1 VGVGQAFGGVEVV
14 MRRKQRSGFTLVE
27 IMIALSLLAIGLL
40 SLAAMQLTAMQY
52 GSRGRH
58 LTAAAAVAEGRM
70 EILMRSRWT
79 DLTPTAWTAP
89 LVTNEVIQGP
99 TNQTEQAY
107 STSWQIA
114 DVDAGRT
121 RSIDVRV
128 QWAEPN
134 RPTRQYVLSSMRFN
148 HEGL

>member
-1 VGVGQAFGGVEVV
+1 
-14 MRRKQRSGFTLVE
+14 MIHRKRQRSGFTLIE
-27 IMIALSLLAIGLL
+27 IMIALSLLGIGLL

-58 LTAAAAVAEGRM
+58 LTKAAAVAEARM
-70 EILMRSRWT
+70 EE
-79 DLTPTAWTAP
+79 LTRRTWDNLAPTAWTAP
-89 LVTNEVIQGP
+89 LTVNEVIQGP

-107 STSWQIA
+107 QVSWRIA

-128 QWAEPN
+128 QWNERNRPN
-134 RPTRQYVLSSMRFN
+134 RQYAISTLRFN
-148 HEGL
+148 HE

>member
-1 VGVGQAFGGVEVV
+1 
-14 MRRKQRSGFTLVE
+14 MRRRRKSSGFTLVE

-58 LTAAAAVAEGRM
+58 LTKAAAVAEGRM
-70 EILMRSRWT
+70 EMLMRSRWT
-79 DLTPTAWTAP
+79 DLAPTAWTTP
-89 LVTNEVIQGP
+89 VVTNEVIQGP
-99 TNQTEQAY
+99 SNQTEQAY
-107 STSWQIA
+107 STSWQIV
-114 DVDAGRT
+114 DVDASRT

-128 QWAEPN
+128 LWTEPN
-134 RPTRQYVLSSMRFN
+134 RPTRQYAISSMRFN

>member
-1 VGVGQAFGGVEVV
+1 MEIM
-14 MRRKQRSGFTLVE
+14 MRRRRKSSGFTLVE
-27 IMIALSLLAIGLL
+27 ILIALSLLAIGLL

-58 LTAAAAVAEGRM
+58 LTKAAAIAEARM
-70 EILMRSRWT
+70 EMLMRTRWT
-79 DLTPTAWTAP
+79 DPDLAPTAWTTP
-89 LVTNEVIQGP
+89 IVTNEVIQGAS
-99 TNQTEQAY
+99 NLTEQAY

-114 DVDAGRT
+114 NVDTGRT

-128 QWAEPN
+128 LWTERG
-134 RPTRQYVLSSMRFN
+134 RPTRQYVISGLRFN

>member
-1 VGVGQAFGGVEVV
+1 
-14 MRRKQRSGFTLVE
+14 MRRKRHSSGFTLVE
-27 IMIALSLLAIGLL
+27 ILIALSLLAIGLL
-40 SLAAMQLTAMQY
+40 SLAAMQLTAMKY

-58 LTAAAAVAEGRM
+58 LTKAAAVAEERM

-79 DLTPTAWTAP
+79 DITPTAWTTP

-99 TNQTEQAY
+99 TNLTEQAY
-107 STSWQIA
+107 STSWQIT

-128 QWAEPN
+128 QWTEPN
-134 RPTRQYVLSSMRFN
+134 RPTRQYAISSMRFN
-148 HEGL
+148 QEGL

>member
-1 VGVGQAFGGVEVV
+1 
-14 MRRKQRSGFTLVE
+14 MRHKRNSSGFTLVE
-27 IMIALSLLAIGLL
+27 IMIAMSLLAIGLL

-58 LTAAAAVAEGRM
+58 MTKAAAVAEARM
-70 EILMRSRWT
+70 ETLMRLRWDDP
-79 DLTPTAWTAP
+79 DLAPTAWTTP
-89 LVTNEVIQGP
+89 IVTNEVIQGAS
-99 TNQTEQAY
+99 TLTEQAY

-114 DVDAGRT
+114 NVDAGRT

-128 QWAEPN
+128 QWTEQG
-134 RPTRQYVLSSMRFN
+134 RPTRTYALSSMRFN

>member
-1 VGVGQAFGGVEVV
+1 MEVV
-14 MRRKQRSGFTLVE
+14 MRLKRRKSSGFTLVE
-27 IMIALSLLAIGLL
+27 ILIAMSLLAIGLL

-58 LTAAAAVAEGRM
+58 LTKAAAVAEGRM
-70 EILMRSRWT
+70 EMLMRSRWT
-79 DLTPTAWTAP
+79 DLAPTAWTTP
-89 LVTNEVIQGP
+89 VVTNEVIQAAS
-99 TNQTEQAY
+99 NQTEQVY

-114 DVDAGRT
+114 NVDTGRT

-128 QWAEPN
+128 QWTELG
-134 RPTRQYVLSSMRFN
+134 RPTREYVISGLRFN

>member
-1 VGVGQAFGGVEVV
+1 
-14 MRRKQRSGFTLVE
+14 MRHKRKSSGFTLVE
-27 IMIALSLLAIGLL
+27 IMIAMSLLAIGLL

-58 LTAAAAVAEGRM
+58 LTKAAAVAEARM
-70 EILMRSRWT
+70 ETLMRSRWT
-79 DLTPTAWTAP
+79 DLAPTGWTTPV
-89 LVTNEVIQGP
+89 VTNESIQGAGTP
-99 TNQTEQAY
+99 TEQAY

-114 DVDAGRT
+114 NVDAGRT

-128 QWAEPN
+128 QWNEQG
-134 RPTRQYVLSSMRFN
+134 RPTRTYAISSLRFN